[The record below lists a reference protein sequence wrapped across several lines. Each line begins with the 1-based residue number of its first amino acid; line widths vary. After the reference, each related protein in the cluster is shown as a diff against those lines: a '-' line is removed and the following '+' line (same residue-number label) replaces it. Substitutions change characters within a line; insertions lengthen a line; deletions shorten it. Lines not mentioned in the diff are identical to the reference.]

1 MNILLKKI
9 AAQFPVQWQQELKR
23 AYFRRQIRKNCFVT
37 DEQEFNLLD
46 TLISEGDWI
55 IDIGA
60 NIGQYTAKFSNLV
73 GKNGRVVAF
82 EPVPHTFE
90 LLAANS
96 ALLPHSNVTLINA
109 AASNDTVIA
118 SIDIPKFES
127 GLENYYMA
135 NLTAN
140 PTGLTVL
147 CLPLDSLSL
156 PNPIALVKIDAEGH
170 ELSVLKGMQTLLN
183 RDHPHLIV
191 EDNDAPELVVFLNG
205 LGYEDQKLTG
215 SSNRMFQFRRYS
227 KSKS

>member
-1 MNILLKKI
+1 VNILLKKL
-9 AAQFPVQWQQELKR
+9 AAKLPIQWQQELKR

-46 TLISEGDWI
+46 TLITEGDWI

-60 NIGQYTAKFSNLV
+60 NIGHYTAKFSKLV

-96 ALLPHSNVTLINA
+96 AFLPHPNVTLINA
-109 AASNDTVIA
+109 AASMDTGIV

-156 PNPIALVKIDAEGH
+156 PNPIALIKIDAEGH
-170 ELSVLKGMQTLLN
+170 ELPVLKGMQTLLN

-191 EDNDAPELVVFLNG
+191 EDNNAPELVAFLNR

-215 SSNRMFQFRRYS
+215 SSNRMFRSSSNS
-227 KSKS
+227 KSQS